1 MHALIASSTTTTV
14 HAVAENRELQ
24 KVVEVKRYDNKMDF
38 KIFFSCK
45 LAV

>member
-14 HAVAENRELQ
+14 NAVVENRELQ

-38 KIFFSCK
+38 
-45 LAV
+45 